1 MLLDAI
7 QNILPRVMEHAAVLQ
22 PGRDDVNSTKKIAL
36 AAVLAAMILLLA
48 GCPQSRTIAQI
59 NQDPA
64 HYMNKEVAI
73 TGTVTHT
80 FGAFNQGV
88 YEVNDGTGSIW
99 VLSENYGVP
108 SNGQRV
114 GVVGTVIPTLTFAG
128 KSFATGL
135 HETRHRT
142 NP

>member
-1 MLLDAI
+1 MNTTKLKKLAI
-7 QNILPRVMEHAAVLQ
+7 AAVL
-22 PGRDDVNSTKKIAL
+22 S
-36 AAVLAAMILLLA
+36 AMILLLA

-73 TGTVTHT
+73 KGTVTHS

-108 SNGQRV
+108 KDGTRV
-114 GVVGTVIPTLTFAG
+114 GVVGTVIPTITFAG

-142 NP
+142 SE